1 MSVLYC
7 SHILTGIECSSNS
20 PWKLWFTLAPCS
32 LMLLCGEVMALQK
45 IFFVTNATM
54 ISTSS
59 PPPAEAPMT
68 TYFWLVCGAAVASF
82 SDVNGDEMSVVALFW
97 VFSVPKKRF
106 RYKLS
111 NLLWKAVHS
120 AFSGSSA
127 QTQTITQVEGK
138 LTYHR
143 VAASVAM
150 LYSHL

>member
-1 MSVLYC
+1 
-7 SHILTGIECSSNS
+7 
-20 PWKLWFTLAPCS
+20 
-32 LMLLCGEVMALQK
+32 MLLCVEVLALQK
-45 IFFVTNATM
+45 IFFITNATM

-111 NLLWKAVHS
+111 NLL
-120 AFSGSSA
+120 
-127 QTQTITQVEGK
+127 
-138 LTYHR
+138 
-143 VAASVAM
+143 
-150 LYSHL
+150 